1 MPVIPLFPTIIHGV
15 DIQDFEEVK
24 DNIIEFVYNEQKKD
38 PKGLNLSN
46 EGGWH
51 SNNEYH
57 FFENILKDFITK
69 NVTNYFQSNS
79 DTFSNDFQYKL
90 TGLWMNINGNGGYN
104 KSHMH
109 PQSHMSGV
117 CWLQLPK
124 NSGGIV
130 LQNASYFSCSKEI
143 SVYNKNFIEQMVLH
157 PEYELFPGSGKMLLF
172 PSSLYHCV
180 QPNRSNEDRISI
192 SFNLEFG

>member
-1 MPVIPLFPTIIHGV
+1 MPVISLFPIIIHGI

-57 FFENILKDFITK
+57 FSENILKDFITK
-69 NVTNYFQSNS
+69 NITNYFQSNS
-79 DTFSNDFQYKL
+79 NTFSNNFQYKL

-104 KSHMH
+104 KTHMH
-109 PQSHMSGV
+109 QESHMSGV

-130 LQNASYFSCSKEI
+130 LQNSSYFSRSKEI
-143 SVYNKNFIEQMVLH
+143 DVYNKQFIEQMILY
-157 PEYELFPGSGKMLLF
+157 PDYELFPGSGKMLLF